1 MRKSV
6 RIGIVFALIWIILK
20 LIAYNFKIY
29 LNEIKP
35 FVFLNMLL
43 ITIAISVTLY
53 SKFKYLEEEP
63 NTLDNIKSAMI
74 TGLIYT
80 FLVSGFI
87 YIYYEHIYPE
97 FTSSRIR
104 EIELRLEDEDYLKQ
118 QKEDL
123 KDTEMEVAT
132 DQEVKSK
139 ILNKAM
145 GVYSTKRTTIV
156 GLSGLLIYS
165 LFNSVLIALIF
176 KKFFFR
182 NYPTNSRPKE
192 S

>member
-29 LNEIKP
+29 INDIKP

-165 LFNSVLIALIF
+165 LF
-176 KKFFFR
+176 
-182 NYPTNSRPKE
+182 
-192 S
+192 